1 MTTSIL
7 LCPVCKESLQ
17 ANESNKSL
25 SCVNNHSFDRARQG
39 YLNLLLAHKKKS
51 KNPGDSQEMVI
62 ARQAFLN
69 SDFYRPISDSLNQI
83 IVDTALKLD
92 SAEKE
97 SPLQVLDIGCG
108 EGYYSQR
115 MHHSLSDHQIE
126 HNLFGLDISKDAVIA
141 AAKRAKAEAT
151 LAAKEVDSEWLV
163 ASAID
168 IPLQAHSIDI
178 ATCLFTRLMPE
189 SYHKVIKQDGFF
201 ICVNTGEKHL
211 IELREILY
219 DEITKTEFDPVKNM
233 GDDFELV
240 DHQQVSY
247 QNTLSSQQ
255 QIQDLLLMTP
265 HNWRTK
271 ADKKELLTVLKELT
285 VTIDAQIHVFKAK
298 AKAIVEVE
306 VVEPVAEVE
315 AQVEAKPKSSG
326 SVNPWGKSTAVAETT
341 QSIPEMP
348 VQAPEEL
355 PVEAVIELA
364 VSAPAEMFVEAP
376 TELATETPVEIPAE
390 APAAIKTPAKAEP
403 SVSPWGKAKVD
414 TTEEIPAKAE
424 VPTESKGKIN
434 PWSKG

>member
-1 MTTSIL
+1 MTASIL
-7 LCPVCKESLQ
+7 LCPVCKESLH
-17 ANESNKSL
+17 ANDSNKSL

-39 YLNLLLAHKKKS
+39 YLNLLLAHKKNS

-83 IVDTALKLD
+83 IIEAALKL
-92 SAEKE
+92 EQ
-97 SPLQVLDIGCG
+97 PIQVLDIGCG

-115 MHHSLSDHQIE
+115 MHNSLSDHQIK

-141 AAKRAKAEAT
+141 AAKRAKAET
-151 LAAKEVDSEWLV
+151 LKEDVPNTNTSEWLV

-178 ATCLFTRLMPE
+178 ATCLFTRLMPK
-189 SYHKVIKQDGFF
+189 SYHKVIKEDGFF

-211 IELREILY
+211 IELREKLY
-219 DEITKTEFDPVKNM
+219 EEITKTEFDPVKNM

-247 QNTLSSQQ
+247 QNTLNSQQ

-271 ADKKELLTVLKELT
+271 ADKKEALASLEELT
-285 VTIDAQIHVFKAK
+285 VTIDAQIHIFKAK

-306 VVEPVAEVE
+306 VIAEPET
-315 AQVEAKPKSSG
+315 KPKTSG
-326 SVNPWGKSTAVAETT
+326 SVNPWGKTVT
-341 QSIPEMP
+341 EMP
-348 VQAPEEL
+348 
-355 PVEAVIELA
+355 IEMPI
-364 VSAPAEMFVEAP
+364 VAP
-376 TELATETPVEIPAE
+376 TELPITAITELSIATPAELPAKTITEIPVVIPVEIPA
-390 APAAIKTPAKAEP
+390 AIDAQANTEN
-403 SVSPWGKAKVD
+403 STSPWGKKK
-414 TTEEIPAKAE
+414 EE
-424 VPTESKGKIN
+424 VPSPAKGKIN
-434 PWSKG
+434 PWSKD

>member
-1 MTTSIL
+1 MTASIL

-25 SCVNNHSFDRARQG
+25 SCANNHSFDRARQG

-83 IVDTALKLD
+83 IVDAALKL
-92 SAEKE
+92 EK
-97 SPLQVLDIGCG
+97 PIQVLDIGCG

-141 AAKRAKAEAT
+141 AAKRAKAEAA
-151 LAAKEVDSEWLV
+151 LASKAVESEWLV

-168 IPLQAHSIDI
+168 IPLQAQSIDI

-189 SYHKVIKQDGFF
+189 SYHKVIKQDGYF

-211 IELREILY
+211 IELREKLY
-219 DEITKTEFDPVKNM
+219 DKITKVEFDPIKNM
-233 GDDFELV
+233 GEDFELV
-240 DHQQVSY
+240 DQQQVSY

-271 ADKKELLTVLKELT
+271 AENKESLASLEELT

-298 AKAIVEVE
+298 AKAIEIVEVE
-306 VVEPVAEVE
+306 AESVET
-315 AQVEAKPKSSG
+315 EAKPKTASASNPWG
-326 SVNPWGKSTAVAETT
+326 KATTSIEAEPVTEPAEKAEDNEVQAEEDVKEEPQDSKPNPWGKS
-341 QSIPEMP
+341 
-348 VQAPEEL
+348 
-355 PVEAVIELA
+355 
-364 VSAPAEMFVEAP
+364 
-376 TELATETPVEIPAE
+376 
-390 APAAIKTPAKAEP
+390 
-403 SVSPWGKAKVD
+403 
-414 TTEEIPAKAE
+414 
-424 VPTESKGKIN
+424 
-434 PWSKG
+434 

>member
-1 MTTSIL
+1 MTASIL
-7 LCPVCKESLQ
+7 LCPVCKESLH
-17 ANESNKSL
+17 ANDSNKSL

-39 YLNLLLAHKKKS
+39 YLNLLLAHKKNS
-51 KNPGDSQEMVI
+51 KNPGDSQEMVM

-83 IVDTALKLD
+83 IIEAALKF
-92 SAEKE
+92 EQ
-97 SPLQVLDIGCG
+97 PIQVLDIGCG

-115 MHHSLSDHQIE
+115 MHNSLSDHQIK

-141 AAKRAKAEAT
+141 AAKRAKAET
-151 LAAKEVDSEWLV
+151 LKEDVSNTNTSEWLV

-189 SYHKVIKQDGFF
+189 SYHKVIKEDGFF

-211 IELREILY
+211 IELREKLY
-219 DEITKTEFDPVKNM
+219 EEITKVEFDPVKNM

-271 ADKKELLTVLKELT
+271 ADKKEALASLEELT
-285 VTIDAQIHVFKAK
+285 VTIDAQIHIFKAK

-306 VVEPVAEVE
+306 VIAEPET
-315 AQVEAKPKSSG
+315 KPKTSG
-326 SVNPWGKSTAVAETT
+326 SVNPWGKTRAEA
-341 QSIPEMP
+341 E
-348 VQAPEEL
+348 
-355 PVEAVIELA
+355 A
-364 VSAPAEMFVEAP
+364 VSASQSVTEMPIEAP
-376 TELATETPVEIPAE
+376 TELPVTAITELSIATPTELPAETITEIPVVIPVEIPA
-390 APAAIKTPAKAEP
+390 PPNTGNTT
-403 SVSPWGKAKVD
+403 SPWGKTK
-414 TTEEIPAKAE
+414 EE
-424 VPTESKGKIN
+424 VPSQAKGKIN
-434 PWSKG
+434 PWSKD

>member
-1 MTTSIL
+1 MTASIL
-7 LCPVCKESLQ
+7 LCPVCKESLH

-83 IVDTALKLD
+83 IVDAALKLD
-92 SAEKE
+92 SPEKE

-141 AAKRAKAEAT
+141 AAKRAKAEAN
-151 LAAKEVDSEWLV
+151 KEDVANTSTSEWLV

-211 IELREILY
+211 IELREKLY
-219 DEITKTEFDPVKNM
+219 EEITKAEFDPVKNM
-233 GDDFELV
+233 GEDFELV

-271 ADKKELLTVLKELT
+271 ADKKESLASLEELT

-306 VVEPVAEVE
+306 VAVE
-315 AQVEAKPKSSG
+315 ADVITAAKPKTSG
-326 SVNPWGKSTAVAETT
+326 SVNPWAKSA
-341 QSIPEMP
+341 PEMP
-348 VQAPEEL
+348 TETPIELPAAAAIEMPIQALAEMPIQALAEM
-355 PVEAVIELA
+355 PVEAPSEL
-364 VSAPAEMFVEAP
+364 P
-376 TELATETPVEIPAE
+376 TTTPVEIPAE
-390 APAAIKTPAKAEP
+390 IAAQPKTA
-403 SVSPWGKAKVD
+403 SSNSPWGKAKVD
-414 TTEEIPAKAE
+414 ATEA
-424 VPTESKGKIN
+424 KGKVN
-434 PWSKG
+434 PWDKS

>member
-1 MTTSIL
+1 MTASIL

-39 YLNLLLAHKKKS
+39 YLNLLLAHKKNS
-51 KNPGDSQEMVI
+51 KNPGDSQEMVM

-69 SDFYRPISDSLNQI
+69 SDFYQPISDSLNQI
-83 IVDTALKLD
+83 IVDAALKL
-92 SAEKE
+92 EK
-97 SPLQVLDIGCG
+97 PIQVLDIGCG

-115 MHHSLSDHQIE
+115 MHNSLSDHQIE

-141 AAKRAKAEAT
+141 AAKRAKAET
-151 LAAKEVDSEWLV
+151 LKEDVPNTNTSEWLV

-168 IPLQAHSIDI
+168 IPLQAQSIDI

-189 SYHKVIKQDGFF
+189 SYHKVIKQDGLF

-211 IELREILY
+211 IELREKLY
-219 DEITKTEFDPVKNM
+219 EEITKAEFDPVKNM
-233 GDDFELV
+233 GEDFELV

-271 ADKKELLTVLKELT
+271 ADKKEALVSLEELT

-298 AKAIVEVE
+298 EKEIVEVE
-306 VVEPVAEVE
+306 VVETV
-315 AQVEAKPKSSG
+315 SS
-326 SVNPWGKSTAVAETT
+326 SNPWGKAKVEADISSPT
-341 QSIPEMP
+341 IPEMP
-348 VQAPEEL
+348 VEVVTELPVEAVAELPVQTVAEL
-355 PVEAVIELA
+355 PVEAVIEI
-364 VSAPAEMFVEAP
+364 P
-376 TELATETPVEIPAE
+376 TEIITEIPAVIQTQ
-390 APAAIKTPAKAEP
+390 AASST
-403 SVSPWGKAKVD
+403 SPWGKS
-414 TTEEIPAKAE
+414 PAEAQA
-424 VPTESKGKIN
+424 ESKGKVN

>member
-1 MTTSIL
+1 MTASIL
-7 LCPVCKESLQ
+7 LCPVCKESLH
-17 ANESNKSL
+17 ANDSNKSL

-39 YLNLLLAHKKKS
+39 YLNLLLAHKKNS
-51 KNPGDSQEMVI
+51 KNPGDSQEMVM

-83 IVDTALKLD
+83 IVDSALKI
-92 SAEKE
+92 SAVKLEQ
-97 SPLQVLDIGCG
+97 PIQVLDIGCG

-115 MHHSLSDHQIE
+115 MHNSLSDHQIK

-141 AAKRAKAEAT
+141 AAKRAKAET
-151 LAAKEVDSEWLV
+151 LKEDVPNTNTTEWLV

-211 IELREILY
+211 IELREKLY
-219 DEITKTEFDPVKNM
+219 EEITKAEFDPVKNM
-233 GDDFELV
+233 GDDFELL

-247 QNTLSSQQ
+247 QNTLNSQQ

-271 ADKKELLTVLKELT
+271 ADKKEALASLEELT
-285 VTIDAQIHVFKAK
+285 VTIDAQIHIFKAK

-306 VVEPVAEVE
+306 VIAEPET
-315 AQVEAKPKSSG
+315 KPKTSG
-326 SVNPWGKSTAVAETT
+326 SINPWGNTTAEAETIST
-341 QSIPEMP
+341 LQSVTEMP
-348 VQAPEEL
+348 
-355 PVEAVIELA
+355 I
-364 VSAPAEMFVEAP
+364 EAP
-376 TELATETPVEIPAE
+376 TELPITAITELSIATPTELPAETITEISTVIPVEIPA
-390 APAAIKTPAKAEP
+390 AIETQP
-403 SVSPWGKAKVD
+403 STGNSTSPWGKAKED
-414 TTEEIPAKAE
+414 A
-424 VPTESKGKIN
+424 PTESKGKVN
-434 PWSKG
+434 PWSKD